1 MIPVYRR
8 KKEEPMEHKEMKI
21 DVASV
26 AKQALQERQPAEEMD
41 EALLRV
47 AKDRY
52 GESGPVVF
60 QAIRAAR
67 SAVAKRN
74 HVSVDEALQQM
85 MDRQRSISL
94 IRFQQGAGTDEA
106 IY

>member
-1 MIPVYRR
+1 MIPGYRG
-8 KKEEPMEHKEMKI
+8 KKEEPMEHREMKI
-21 DVASV
+21 DVAGV
-26 AKQALQERQPAEEMD
+26 AKQALRERQPAEELD
-41 EALLRV
+41 EALLRA

-52 GESGPVVF
+52 GESGPLVF

-94 IRFQQGAGTDEA
+94 IRCPQSIGTDEA